1 MVSRRKRFAVV
12 WRRAGLGLRAFVLAL
27 GAFLFALLVYV
38 QRPEEEI
45 GRTTGSLLVLTLVNF
60 IVVVIFV
67 LAFLIGRNIVKLV
80 FDRRRGILGSQLRT
94 RLVVAFVGLILVP
107 TAILFFLASGL
118 LTRSMEG
125 WFSSTVETAVGG
137 AVEVAR
143 RHHAFLREYQAE
155 LSEHLGEEL
164 VARFKGFR
172 SPEDLRQWLE
182 GERKRWKLFSVRIV
196 GGEGTQVFETH
207 NAVATLEPFREPEL
221 DRAALT
227 EALGGEAQV
236 RFEERESSQFIRAYS
251 RLEIPLKAGGSSV
264 LPGARFPLALILTH
278 RVSPELTQTL
288 STVNESFREYEQLKL
303 FRGSVKSN
311 YLLTL
316 TMITGLILFSAVWIA
331 FYIARE
337 IAGPIQKLADATRL
351 VAQGRDDI
359 QIREVGD
366 DEMGLLVRS
375 FNQMTSDLRRSRSER
390 ERHRAFLETILE
402 NLGVGVI
409 AIDQEAKITSIN
421 FAALETFGLDPAL
434 NVEGTPLESALRAH
448 DVEQI
453 KPLLELLA
461 QDSESSGTRALERE
475 IVVRNAGRELKVV
488 CTAGSIRG
496 EGGIT
501 SGYALLFDD
510 VTELSKAQHMAAW
523 REVAQR
529 IAHEIKNPLTPIQ
542 LSAQRL
548 EKLIRAEGSASSDI
562 FEDDEPRGDLREKLI
577 ESTQTIVEH
586 VDSIKRLANEFSEFA
601 RMPQA
606 DFAPAGINEI
616 ISGVV
621 EPFATFHHDVVFQVI
636 ADNSIPPVSVDREQI
651 RRVLINLI
659 DNALSAIRSAGSPST
674 NGGLIEG
681 AKVTVRSSYDKRRRM
696 ASIEVADTGPGISSQ
711 DKLKVFEPYF
721 TTKKGGTGLGLA
733 IVTSI
738 ITDHQGRVRVFDNTP
753 RGARFVIDLP
763 LNPQRGTQRRFA
775 A

>member
-1 MVSRRKRFAVV
+1 VVSSRKRFAVV
-12 WRRAGLGLRAFVLAL
+12 WRKAGLGLRAFVLTL
-27 GAFLFALLVYV
+27 GAILFALLVFV
-38 QRPEEEI
+38 QRPEEEM
-45 GRTTGSLLVLTLVNF
+45 GRATGSLLVLTLVNF

-125 WFSSTVETAVGG
+125 WFSSTVETAVNG
-137 AVEVAR
+137 AVDVAR
-143 RHHAFLREYQAE
+143 RHHAFLREYQADLSDH
-155 LSEHLGEEL
+155 LSEQL
-164 VARFKGFR
+164 VLRWKGFR
-172 SPEDLRQWLE
+172 SPEDLRQWTE
-182 GERKRWKLFSVRIV
+182 GQRKRWRLFSIRIV
-196 GGEGTQVFETH
+196 GGDGAQAFETH
-207 NAVATLEPFREPEL
+207 NAVATLEPFREPDM
-221 DRAALT
+221 DREALT
-227 EALGGEAQV
+227 QSLGGEPQV

-251 RLEIPLKAGGSSV
+251 RFEVSLPSSGQGGI
-264 LPGARFPLALILTH
+264 LPGARAPLALVLTL

-311 YLLTL
+311 YILTL

-375 FNQMTSDLRRSRSER
+375 FNKMTMDLRRSRSER

-409 AIDQEAKITSIN
+409 AIDTAGRVTSTN
-421 FAALETFGLDPAL
+421 VAALETFGLDTSQL
-434 NVEGTPLESALRAH
+434 LEGLPLERVLSQQ
-448 DVEQI
+448 DIEQL
-453 KPLLELLA
+453 KPV
-461 QDSESSGTRALERE
+461 LERISQE
-475 IVVRNAGRELKVV
+475 PDLGVAPAIEKELMVRNGGRELKVV
-488 CTAGSIRG
+488 CTAGRIRG
-496 EGGIT
+496 ETGT
-501 SGYALLFDD
+501 PSGYVLLFDD

-548 EKLIRAEGSASSDI
+548 EKLVHAEGLVIEGPVKEKGARENIRA
-562 FEDDEPRGDLREKLI
+562 KLI

-606 DFAPAGINEI
+606 DFAPASVNEI
-616 ISGVV
+616 ISAVV

-636 ADNSIPPVSVDREQI
+636 ADNSIPPVSIDREQI

-659 DNALSAIRSAGSPST
+659 DNALAATRSST
-674 NGGLIEG
+674 TATSLSQG
-681 AKVTVRSSYDKRRRM
+681 AKVTVRSSYDKRLRM
-696 ASIEVADTGPGISSQ
+696 ASIEVADTGPGISAQ
-711 DKLKVFEPYF
+711 DKLRVFEPYF

-738 ITDHQGRVRVFDNTP
+738 ISDHQGRIRVFDNSP